1 MSGGHICSTAFWGL
15 LCFFFFLNFDHY
27 RKAEDSEEGEKH
39 LSMLKCEKKSL
50 ENLVR
55 SSFWK

>member
-1 MSGGHICSTAFWGL
+1 MGAIYAVQLSEVYFV
-15 LCFFFFLNFDHY
+15 FFFFLNFDHY